1 MIEFANP
8 GWLRPAFALNI
19 LILVPV
25 CYSMFLG
32 NGVASVFDGLVDES
46 AGLRLMTG
54 SLWFAILLA
63 SVAGLAWPAFFA
75 PIMMAQVVYKALWL
89 AVFVLPAFQ
98 HSGWSAV
105 PIGISACFA
114 FIVVTYPVLLFLATR
129 S

>member
-1 MIEFANP
+1 MIEFASP
-8 GWLRPAFALNI
+8 GWLRPAFVLNI
-19 LILVPV
+19 LILIPV

-32 NGVASVFDGLVDES
+32 SGVAGVFDGLVEES

-54 SLWFAILLA
+54 SLWFAILLG
-63 SVAGLAWPAFFA
+63 SVAGLVWPAFFA

-89 AVFVLPAFQ
+89 ATFVVPAFQ
-98 HSGWSAV
+98 QSGLAAV

-114 FIVVTYPVLLFLATR
+114 FIVVTYPLLMVLAAR